1 MLKVENLSV
10 ALGGTTV
17 LENISFSVQKGEYVC
32 IVGENGGGKST
43 LLRAIL
49 GQVPKTGGTVSLT
62 AGRIGYLPQQSTAG
76 ADFPA
81 SVREVVLS
89 GCAGALGLRPFYG
102 KAEKEKAERVMK
114 RLGVRDW
121 QNRSFSRLSGGQK
134 QRVLLARALC
144 AGENLLFLDEPVTGL
159 DPLVTQELYH
169 LIDEAHRE
177 EGWTVLMVSHDVKTA
192 VTVAD
197 KILHLGKTVRFFGT
211 REAYLASELGIHFT
225 GRCCEHV

>member
-10 ALGGTTV
+10 ALGGATV
-17 LENISFSVQKGEYVC
+17 LENVSFSVQKGEYVC

-49 GQVPKTGGTVSLT
+49 GQVPRAGGTVTLT
-62 AGRIGYLPQQSTAG
+62 EGKIGYLPQQSTAG

-81 SVREVVLS
+81 SVKETVLS
-89 GCAGALGLRPFYG
+89 GCLGALGWRPFYG
-102 KAEKEKAERVMK
+102 RAEKEKAERVMK
-114 RLGVRDW
+114 RLGVWEWRE
-121 QNRSFSRLSGGQK
+121 RSFSRLSGGQK

-144 AGENLLFLDEPVTGL
+144 AGENLLLLDEPITGL
-159 DPLVTQELYH
+159 DPLVTQELYQ
-169 LIDEAHRE
+169 LIDQAHRE

-211 REAYLASELGIHFT
+211 SEAYLASDLGIHFT